1 MTKTIGL
8 LLISAIT
15 AGSFSLV
22 EAEPLDLPTA
32 LERAYTNSPLLEI
45 AQAEVGAKS
54 GLTTQ
59 ARLWSNPD
67 FMVDA
72 EDFGGSKGYTG
83 WKQAQVTYSFSQD
96 FELWGKRS
104 NRTALAAYEEGA
116 AEWDL
121 TLTWLNLRANVT
133 RTFIHAAILQEKC
146 RLAQQMLAMTNDMLE
161 TIRTKV
167 ESGKIAL
174 IGLHREEITVTR
186 ARLGLARL
194 EADLRSAYQQ
204 LATYWGSAYPDF
216 TEVIYPLSEITSP
229 CSLCDLLCTID
240 SHPELAR
247 MDDQV
252 AAAYEALRLEEKVP
266 LPDVS
271 VSGGFRQYPGQGA
284 YGFVAAFDITL
295 PVWNQNQGNISR
307 ARHELSAAISRRE
320 SARIDL
326 ERRLSTTH
334 RELVALYR
342 ETKALDDVI
351 LRSSEQTLDL
361 TKEGYEGG
369 KFAYIELL
377 DARRTY
383 FELREQYL
391 DTLLLYHQ
399 KRADLDQLIA
409 DGEE

>member
-1 MTKTIGL
+1 MTRKIRL
-8 LLISAIT
+8 LLVSAVT

-32 LERAYTNSPLLEI
+32 LERAYTRSPLLEI
-45 AQAEVGAKS
+45 AQSEVGAKS

-59 ARLWSNPD
+59 AGLWSNPD

-83 WKQAQVTYSFSQD
+83 WKEAQVTYSLSQD

-104 NRTALAAYEEGA
+104 NRTAMAAYEEGA

-121 TLTWLNLRANVT
+121 TLTWLNLRAHVT

-146 RLAQQMLAMTNDMLE
+146 RLARQMLAMTTDMLE

-167 ESGKIAL
+167 ESGKIASL
-174 IGLHREEITVTR
+174 GLHREEIAVTR

-204 LATYWGSAYPDF
+204 LATYWGSACPDF
-216 TEVIYPLSEITSP
+216 TEVVYPLSEIASP
-229 CSLCDLLCTID
+229 CSLCELICTMD

-247 MDDQV
+247 IDDQI

-295 PVWNQNQGNISR
+295 PIWNQNQGNISR
-307 ARHELSAAISRRE
+307 ARHELSAAISRKQ
-320 SARIDL
+320 SARVDL

-342 ETKALDDVI
+342 ETKTLDNII
-351 LRSSEQTLDL
+351 LQTSEQTLAL
-361 TKEGYEGG
+361 TKDGYEGG

-399 KRADLDQLIA
+399 KRADLDQLLA
-409 DGEE
+409 DGEA